1 MSRNESE
8 DIEIPNISSKLENN
22 ELRFENINY
31 SAIDSK
37 GTRKQILT
45 NISGSSL
52 SRDVFAILGPSGSL
66 LQVFIIVYNI
76 LDLHIFRCWKDQ
88 FVECANLKCLW
99 KRSRNHWKMLSKWHS
114 GKSDHVCQ
122 AFLYRPSRR

>member
-1 MSRNESE
+1 MSRNESQ

-37 GTRKQILT
+37 GTRRQILT
-45 NISGSSL
+45 NVSGSSL

-66 LQVFIIVYNI
+66 LKVIIIVYNI
-76 LDLHIFRCWKDQ
+76 
-88 FVECANLKCLW
+88 
-99 KRSRNHWKMLSKWHS
+99 
-114 GKSDHVCQ
+114 
-122 AFLYRPSRR
+122 